1 MHLLSK
7 GQNRSVYPPQ
17 PHHSVDTRFFMKG
30 HTVPEPLGQKRVS
43 GSKAKNLLEATTSG
57 QTSMKQGEQERQQE
71 GNQKKNNLKL
81 KRRAQS
87 ASIGLA
93 FSETNSSEAKM
104 CPC

>member
-1 MHLLSK
+1 
-7 GQNRSVYPPQ
+7 
-17 PHHSVDTRFFMKG
+17 
-30 HTVPEPLGQKRVS
+30 
-43 GSKAKNLLEATTSG
+43 
-57 QTSMKQGEQERQQE
+57 MKQGEQERQQE
-71 GNQKKNNLKL
+71 ENQKKNNLKL